1 MGEDPGSVFKEFT
14 KTPEMT
20 LAWGFRLLLW
30 ATIATSGIIG
40 KIAWARLDGISDDLK
55 AGVQQFQS
63 LNTTVQTTIAKY
75 DSLRELRDSEIK
87 GITAEVTDHEHRIR
101 VLEKR

>member
-1 MGEDPGSVFKEFT
+1 MSEESRSVLKEFT

-30 ATIATSGIIG
+30 ATITASGIIG
-40 KIAWARLDGISDDLK
+40 KIAWARLDSISDDLK
-55 AGVQQFQS
+55 VGVAQFQS

-75 DSLRELRDSEIK
+75 DSLRELRDNEIK
-87 GITAEVTDHEHRIR
+87 GITAEVNDHENRIR